1 MQIFVCV
8 LNTLLRIV
16 GLLIIY
22 LLLDASP
29 SCKFRMYI
37 RIRIHIRSHILLSFL
52 FAPLH
57 FEFDLSRVGVQCSVN
72 IINNAEAFGK
82 RDY

>member
-29 SCKFRMYI
+29 SCKFQMYI
-37 RIRIHIRSHILLSFL
+37 RIFVFVFIFVHIYCFRFSSLPYISNL
-52 FAPLH
+52 
-57 FEFDLSRVGVQCSVN
+57 
-72 IINNAEAFGK
+72 I
-82 RDY
+82 